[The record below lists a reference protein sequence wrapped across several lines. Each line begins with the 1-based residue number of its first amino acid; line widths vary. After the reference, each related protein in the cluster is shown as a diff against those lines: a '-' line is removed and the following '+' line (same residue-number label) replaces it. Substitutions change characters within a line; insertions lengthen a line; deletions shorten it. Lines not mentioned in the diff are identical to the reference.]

1 MLKIEFDY
9 EDDDDQ
15 NNNIIQLGG
24 GGGEKKTSNNSTKL
38 FPNEDDFED
47 GGQINLSL
55 NGPDDEW
62 MIDLNFGGSSSK
74 PSSSSSSSSHHQ
86 PKKIA
91 EGSYGCVHLPALKC
105 SSSQENPGVTQHEQ
119 SFISKIMK
127 EKDAT
132 QEMKQYRLIDKIDPN
147 LNYHLHSPKKC
158 DPQESSENRK
168 AIEKCSDGKK
178 MAKHLADYDLL
189 VMEYGGETWNDFGKR
204 MSQERK
210 SKSATKQMTDFWRE
224 ATRIFDGVHLFDK
237 NEILH
242 HDLKPQNLVYREE
255 GRSNFIDFGLMQH
268 KKDLIEKSRE
278 SSNDLAEYHWSFPFE
293 IQFLNYDNY
302 MSLKNLST
310 KQIQHDTLRFVELSV
325 EDKNTMQPNMISF
338 FKYVGVVVKS
348 SSSDRINEIANK
360 FAKTLIH
367 FSKATTITTSKK
379 SLYEEFVRR
388 CIDTVDIYGLGLSCK
403 KVLNDT
409 RKHIDE
415 SLAEKMD
422 RLFDQMTSADLL
434 ERSSLD
440 AEGYAT
446 KYRRIIEEGM
456 E

>member
-1 MLKIEFDY
+1 MLKIDFEFDD
-9 EDDDDQ
+9 EDP
-15 NNNIIQLGG
+15 NNNNKNIIALSGG
-24 GGGEKKTSNNSTKL
+24 GNKNKQPNNPTKYS
-38 FPNEDDFED
+38 PNED
-47 GGQINLSL
+47 GHINLSL
-55 NGPDDEW
+55 TGPDDEW
-62 MIDLNFGGSSSK
+62 MIDLNFGGRSA
-74 PSSSSSSSSHHQ
+74 PTRSSSSSSSQ

-105 SSSQENPGVTQHEQ
+105 DSDSESNTTVDTPQL
-119 SFISKIMK
+119 SKIMK
-127 EKDAT
+127 EKDAA

-189 VMEYGGETWNDFGKR
+189 IMDYGGETWNDFGKR

-338 FKYVGVVVKS
+338 FKYIGVVVKS
-348 SSSDRINEIANK
+348 SSADRINEIANK

-367 FSKATTITTSKK
+367 FSSSKK

-409 RKHIDE
+409 RKHLDE